1 MSLNPVN
8 TSTTVYAT
16 APGGVTGYNTI
27 RDFLVDIIGTGA
39 NGYGYQSIGS
49 SAVSSST
56 GLITAQNWQDFKNNI
71 ELLDTHLSIT
81 PIASSVI
88 FYPNSGDEIRRAF
101 TNELILTLNNLESQR
116 YNRPQNASQRSTYV
130 SSSTWTE
137 SNPTRLTWGT
147 SIEHEITLAWNTSTD
162 ANYFFNLGGQ
172 LSFALSYPAG
182 SYSGA
187 NAVWKSLVDTYAS
200 EMTTTTYTRSDF
212 LAGTPKTKKW
222 PTTTNT
228 ATTATI
234 TYTKISNTSVSI
246 TVTLDNSFTNTNLVI
261 TNSSTYEY
269 SVGAF
274 TAPQPRVT
282 LVNFFGDTYTPITV
296 PTKIL
301 SVTTP
306 SAYSWSR
313 GNTSAAQTIN
323 ITNNG
328 NSTATIS
335 SITFSNASEVTQ
347 VTNFTGLGGTTS
359 FTLNP
364 SQTKSFTLAYT
375 GSTVGG
381 VYNSSFTVLS
391 DNDSGI
397 ITVPTTQT
405 ITATPFSFTVIP
417 SSVTAVS
424 TGLSIYR
431 QDFVLDISPT
441 EATAQFSAAFSTSTK
456 APGSA
461 GWSISVNNS
470 TAAPIEGSSYRT
482 GPTVLFSPI
491 GTTSTSFAATAVL
504 DISLL
509 RTDTSGSANQ
519 TVNMNLAWSNPVDP
533 ITTRNLGT
541 WLSPMAAYNSV
552 VGMSYDLIDGE
563 RYLTIGVG
571 MDNQARGG
579 GDTVN
584 LNAGGGVALAS
595 TLWLGTSTQV
605 DSGFRQ
611 GQPQYY
617 GFNQRGNWS
626 QFLRNFGVWPKENS
640 GDPLNYNVGTT
651 AKYRFT
657 IATTGTYYYEYSSDD
672 DSSFAII
679 ACDQYGIV
687 SADSQVYFLPNQLTT
702 GAAQS
707 NWNQSYTGEIELPA
721 GKYVLSIEYQD
732 NVGGPTAAAFQ
743 ITDSSGVAIWNT
755 LYPVRGYS
763 NVYPYWQEA
772 MRFRIPADGTAR
784 TVYSYYQYVKNSY
797 EVNNKWHWGHL
808 FDGGLFKVDDD
819 GAGNVTV
826 EFFGTAISPLIG
838 EVPDSL
844 TFAAIR
850 ETLRSLPASFY
861 YYLPPTVL
869 ERYTNL
875 DSEPAGDGTQTR
887 YFRGFD
893 RDGNVITILS
903 SIPSSIPYP
912 VIPGGGSGGERNPG
926 DRDPFNPGEDLLRP
940 PAES

>member
-1 MSLNPVN
+1 MSLNSVT

-16 APGGVTGYNTI
+16 APGSVTGYNTI
-27 RDFLVDIIGTGA
+27 RDFLVDIIGTGS

-49 SAVSSST
+49 AAVSSST
-56 GLITAQNWQDFKNNI
+56 GLIRAQDWRNFKNNI
-71 ELLDTHLSIT
+71 ELLDIHLNTATSTSTI
-81 PIASSVI
+81 V
-88 FYPNSGDEIRRAF
+88 YPSSGDVIDDSF
-101 TNELILTLNNLESQR
+101 TNNVITLLNSLESIR
-116 YNRPQNASQRSTYV
+116 YNRPQNPSQRSTYV

-137 SNPTRLTWGT
+137 LNPSRLSWGT
-147 SIEHEITLAWNTSTD
+147 SIEHEILLTWNTSTD
-162 ANYFFNLGGQ
+162 VGYFFNLGGR

-182 SYSGA
+182 SYTGA
-187 NAVWKSLVDTYAS
+187 NAVWKSLVDTYANA
-200 EMTTTTYTRSDF
+200 MTTATYTRSDF
-212 LAGTPKTKKW
+212 LAGGTKTDKW
-222 PTTTNT
+222 SISTNT
-228 ATTATI
+228 ATVS
-234 TYTKISNTSVSI
+234 YTKVSNTSVSI

-282 LVNFFGDTYTPITV
+282 LVNFFGDTYTPIAV

-306 SAYSWSR
+306 SAYSWAT

-328 NSTATIS
+328 NTTATIS
-335 SITFSNASEVTQ
+335 SITFSNASAVTQ
-347 VTNFTGLGGTTS
+347 VTNFAGLGGTTS
-359 FTLNP
+359 FTLTP
-364 SQTKSFTLAYT
+364 SQTKSFTLAYS

-381 VYNSSFTVLS
+381 AYNSSFTVLS
-391 DNDSGI
+391 DNDSGA

-405 ITATPFSFTVIP
+405 ITAIPFSFTVIP

-424 TGLSIYR
+424 TGLSVYR
-431 QDFVLDISPT
+431 QDFVLDITPS
-441 EATAQFSAAFSTSTK
+441 EATAQFSAAFSSSS
-456 APGSA
+456 APPGSA

-509 RTDTSGSANQ
+509 RTDTSGSASQ

-533 ITTRNLGT
+533 VTTRNLGT

-584 LNAGGGVALAS
+584 LNAGGGVSFAS
-595 TLWLGTSTQV
+595 TMWLGTDTQV
-605 DSGFRQ
+605 DPGFKQ

-640 GDPLNYNVGTT
+640 GEPLNYNVGIT
-651 AKYRFT
+651 AKYRFN

-679 ACDQYGIV
+679 ACDEYGIV
-687 SADSQVYFLPNQLTT
+687 STDSQVYFLPDQLTT

-772 MRFRIPADGTAR
+772 MRFRIPAAGTAK
-784 TVYSYYQYVKNSY
+784 TIYSYYQYVKNSY
-797 EVNNKWHWGHL
+797 EVNNKWHWGDL

-826 EFFGTAISPLIG
+826 EFFGAARSPLIS

-893 RDGNVITILS
+893 RDGNVITVLS
-903 SIPSSIPYP
+903 SIPSNIPYP
-912 VIPGGGSGGERNPG
+912 VIPGGGSGGERSPG
-926 DRDPFNPGEDLLRP
+926 DRDPFNPGEDVLRP